1 MLEVNH
7 ISKSY
12 KNQKVL
18 NDVSFTMRKGQ
29 IVGLIGSNG
38 AGKTTLMKILTQLI
52 NRFEGTFSFDSDQDN
67 HSRKIGSVIEHPS
80 FYGHL
85 SGLDNLM
92 YFASI
97 SGNSDED
104 NIQEIISMLHME
116 NYIKKKAKTY
126 SLGMKQRLGIAQAL
140 LNSPELLILDEP
152 TNGLDPKGVIETR
165 TIISEV
171 AQKKNV
177 AVLISSHNL
186 SEIEKICDR
195 VLMLDNGELIQEIDI
210 KQISKEKI
218 LVLESSQI
226 QLINNYFMTKT
237 SIQILASDAT
247 TLRFIYDGN
256 DVEMLVTELIEK
268 QLKIKYIYEAPIS
281 LERTYLNA
289 AGGESY
295 V

>member
-1 MLEVNH
+1 MLEVDH

-12 KNQKVL
+12 KKQKVL
-18 NDVSFTMRKGQ
+18 DDVSFTMDKGE
-29 IVGLIGSNG
+29 IIGLIGSNG
-38 AGKTTLMKILTQLI
+38 AGKTTLMKILTRLI
-52 NRFEGTFSFDSDQDN
+52 NRFDGTFVFDSDQEN
-67 HSRKIGSVIEHPS
+67 YSRKIGSVIEYPS

-97 SGNSDED
+97 SGGIDD
-104 NIQEIISMLHME
+104 KNIHEIIKMLHME
-116 NYIKKKAKTY
+116 SYIEKKAKTY

-165 TIISEV
+165 NIIFEV
-171 AQKKNV
+171 AKKKNV

-195 VLMLDNGELIQEIDI
+195 VLMLDNGKLIQEIDV
-210 KQISKEKI
+210 KQAPKEKI
-218 LVLESSQI
+218 IILESSQI
-226 QLINNYFMTKT
+226 KAIHDYFNTKT
-237 SIQILASDAT
+237 SIQILE
-247 TLRFIYDGN
+247 LEEHKLHFIYAGD
-256 DVEMLVTELIEK
+256 DLELLITELIK
-268 QLKIKYIYEAPIS
+268 NNFKLKYIYEAPIS

-289 AGGESY
+289 AGGEMY
-295 V
+295 E